1 MSSPKS
7 DKSALIRHFSGHR
20 PVINII
26 LDGYGIGKGDDSDAI
41 ASARTPVMDRLKATY
56 ANSQLMTHGPFV
68 GLPALDNLGGSEVGH
83 LTLGAGK
90 LLDQG
95 STLIFK
101 SIEDRSFFSFPAL
114 TQGLDQAARP
124 TPAHPTP
131 SLHLLGLLSD
141 GNVHSHIKHFEA
153 VIEEAARRGVA
164 RLYVHAL
171 LDGRDVAVQSAD
183 QYAKQ
188 LQDLFDQVILDH
200 PGFDYRFASVG
211 GREVITMDR
220 DKNWKK
226 VKRGWDCH
234 VLGRSEF
241 LLEDIFAGIDYFRAV
256 HPGITDQDLP
266 PFNLKG
272 KDGKAVTI
280 NDGDAVLLLNFRGD
294 RAIEIAQA
302 FDLDSFSAF
311 DRERFPKIYFA
322 GMMVYD
328 EDTGL
333 PKNQIIG
340 NPKVPEPFGKRML
353 DLGIKQF
360 RLAETQKYA
369 HVTFFFNG
377 GYRNP
382 LDPSLEDYF
391 LIESDKID
399 NFAAAPKMKALELAA
414 KAVELIGSKRYGY
427 GLINFANTD
436 MVGHTGDFEAAKIA
450 AETVDLALGQVLAA
464 VEKAGGLALVTADH
478 GNADEMT
485 VFNKKTGQK
494 EMSTKHSL
502 NPVPVV
508 LFDPGYAGQ
517 YRLRPNAAGKENN
530 LAMVAATN
538 YLLLGL
544 EPPADLEISLFDL

>member
-1 MSSPKS
+1 MSNPKT
-7 DKSALIRHFSGHR
+7 DKSALIQRFSGHR

-41 ASARTPVMDRLKATY
+41 ACAQTPVMDRLKATY

-101 SIEDRSFFSFPAL
+101 SIEDQSFFSFPAL
-114 TQGLDQAARP
+114 TQAFDQVRKPTAAQL
-124 TPAHPTP
+124 TPSFTP

-153 VIEEAARRGVA
+153 VIEEAARQGVE

-171 LDGRDVAVQSAD
+171 LDGRDVAVQSAE
-183 QYAKQ
+183 QYAKE

-200 PGFDYRFASVG
+200 PGFDYRFASAG

-241 LLEDIFAGIDYFRAV
+241 LLEDIFTGIDYFRAV

-302 FDLDSFSAF
+302 FDLESFSAF

-328 EDTGL
+328 EDTRL
-333 PKNQIIG
+333 PKHQIIG
-340 NPKVPEPFGKRML
+340 SPKVPEPFGKRML
-353 DLGIKQF
+353 ELGIKQF

-382 LDPSLEDYF
+382 LDPSMEDYF

-399 NFAAAPKMKALELAA
+399 SFATAPKMKALEIAD
-414 KAVELIGSKRYGY
+414 KAVELISSGVYGF

-436 MVGHTGDFEAAKIA
+436 MVGHTGDFGAAKVA
-450 AETVDLALGQVLAA
+450 AETVDQALGQVLDA
-464 VEKAGGLALVTADH
+464 VEKAGGLGLVTTDH
-478 GNADEMT
+478 VNAD
-485 VFNKKTGQK
+485 
-494 EMSTKHSL
+494 
-502 NPVPVV
+502 
-508 LFDPGYAGQ
+508 
-517 YRLRPNAAGKENN
+517 
-530 LAMVAATN
+530 ATT
-538 YLLLGL
+538 
-544 EPPADLEISLFDL
+544 